1 LMKERSSSTSPL
13 SQAEPRLEDLRS
25 RVAGLL
31 GEIVTDLSRLPGGA
45 SGLTYLAHIGRSNR
59 LKVVVKV
66 APTGLPAVGNRDV
79 LRQASILRVLHDVP
93 GVSVPKVI
101 AEDPGESLDCPP
113 IFVMSHVE
121 GDSTEPLQEDDWS
134 ISPRDMSE
142 RAHSAMRMLA
152 AMHNWSAASAMLEEP
167 PITLES
173 EIVRWERA
181 FGTVSAA
188 QREGADACR
197 EALLASIPASVHPVI
212 VHGDWRLGNMIC
224 EGPLIRAVIDWEIWS
239 VGDPRGDLAW
249 VLMAM
254 DPEHP
259 RSVVAENDLPGPK
272 ELLATYE
279 FETQPVMDLAWFSA
293 LQRYKQAAIVA
304 LLVKNSL
311 KLDQDHPFATTYGPV
326 VQQLLRWCADIL
338 DL

>member
-1 LMKERSSSTSPL
+1 VKPV
-13 SQAEPRLEDLRS
+13 EPRFEDLRS

-45 SGLTYLAHIGRSNR
+45 SGLTYLAHIGSSNR
-59 LKVVVKV
+59 LRVVVKV
-66 APTGLPAVGNRDV
+66 APPGLPAVGNRDV

-101 AEDPGESLDCPP
+101 AEDPGESLDYPP

-121 GDSTEPLQEDDWS
+121 GDSIEPLQEDDWS
-134 ISPRDMSE
+134 ISPRDMGE
-142 RAHSAMRMLA
+142 RAHSAIRMLA
-152 AMHNWSAASAMLEEP
+152 AMHKWSAASAMLKEP
-167 PITLES
+167 PITLEG

-197 EALLASIPASVHPVI
+197 EALLASIPASVQPVI
-212 VHGDWRLGNMIC
+212 AHGDWRLGNMIC
-224 EGPLIRAVIDWEIWS
+224 DGPLIRAVIDWEIWS

-254 DPEHP
+254 DPQHP
-259 RSVVAENDLPGPK
+259 RSVVPKNGLPCPS
-272 ELLATYE
+272 ELLTTYE
-279 FETQPVMDLAWFSA
+279 FEMGSVTDLAWFSA
-293 LQRYKQAAIVA
+293 LQRYKQAAIIA

-311 KLDQDHPFATTYGPV
+311 KLSEVHPFAMTYGPV
-326 VQQLLRWCADIL
+326 VLQLLHWCAATL